1 LRRAEPR
8 ASPAKTLCFGIV
20 SAASSPVPFDAA
32 AFLRRIGDDRAL
44 AGAMAALFLELCPAL
59 LDAVRQAVHHRDAV
73 ALAQAAHAL
82 KGSVGNFGATT
93 ATDAAAQLETIGQRG
108 DVAAASDV
116 LRDLETALE
125 QLSPALRELMP

>member
-1 LRRAEPR
+1 
-8 ASPAKTLCFGIV
+8 
-20 SAASSPVPFDAA
+20 
-32 AFLRRIGDDRAL
+32 
-44 AGAMAALFLELCPAL
+44 
-59 LDAVRQAVHHRDAV
+59 V